1 MARRRNR
8 RSAAGGAAVGQQDA
22 GREAAEA
29 ALARVYREEAGRLT
43 GSLVRIL
50 GNFDVAEEAVQ
61 DAIVAALE
69 KWPEEGV
76 PAQPGAWLQT
86 VARRRAID
94 RLRRDSNYQSK
105 LALLMEPE
113 RSAPP
118 EPDDRLRLI
127 FTCCHPALSRE
138 AQVALTLR
146 TVVGLTTPQIARA
159 FLTTEAT
166 VAQRIVRAKRKIVD
180 AGIPYRIPEPETIG
194 ERLREVLAV
203 LYLMFNEGYLSS
215 SGDEPHR
222 RDLAED
228 AAWLAGLMVRLM
240 PDEPECWGLL
250 ALMTLHIARADARFD
265 AEGQLV
271 RLQDQDR
278 MLWKRGQIAEA
289 VGMLER
295 AGALRRPGPYQLQAA
310 IAAVHTEARAWEQ
323 TDWKQVL
330 ELYDALLQMVDSP
343 VVRLNRVVARRYV
356 DGPEAALDELEA
368 LSGPLDSYHLFH
380 ATHAELLDAAGRGE
394 EASAARRRA
403 LDLTDN
409 RAERELLLKQLA

>member
-69 KWPEEGV
+69 NWPEEGV

-94 RLRRDSNYQSK
+94 RLRRDSNYLSK

-138 AQVALTLR
+138 AQVALTL
-146 TVVGLTTPQIARA
+146 
-159 FLTTEAT
+159 
-166 VAQRIVRAKRKIVD
+166 
-180 AGIPYRIPEPETIG
+180 
-194 ERLREVLAV
+194 
-203 LYLMFNEGYLSS
+203 
-215 SGDEPHR
+215 
-222 RDLAED
+222 
-228 AAWLAGLMVRLM
+228 
-240 PDEPECWGLL
+240 
-250 ALMTLHIARADARFD
+250 
-265 AEGQLV
+265 
-271 RLQDQDR
+271 
-278 MLWKRGQIAEA
+278 
-289 VGMLER
+289 
-295 AGALRRPGPYQLQAA
+295 
-310 IAAVHTEARAWEQ
+310 
-323 TDWKQVL
+323 
-330 ELYDALLQMVDSP
+330 
-343 VVRLNRVVARRYV
+343 
-356 DGPEAALDELEA
+356 
-368 LSGPLDSYHLFH
+368 
-380 ATHAELLDAAGRGE
+380 
-394 EASAARRRA
+394 
-403 LDLTDN
+403 
-409 RAERELLLKQLA
+409 